1 MVPVTEASYC
11 LRQFMAQLC
20 FFQDPDVMDALMKSL
35 AGSERPDP
43 TSLVLWSVSAV
54 VYLSIVADRFRVLP
68 VILFYEIWPIG
79 TVDLPLVL

>member
-1 MVPVTEASYC
+1 MVPVADVSYC
-11 LRQFMAQLC
+11 LKQFMAQLC

-54 VYLSIVADRFRVLP
+54 VYLFIMAVRFRVLP
-68 VILFYEIWPIG
+68 VILFHEILPIG
-79 TVDLPLVL
+79 AVVLPLVL